1 MDRPTKFEEGQ
12 IFQFYNPKQ
21 QQHHQFVVSK
31 AAMNRVAAIF
41 DDGSVIDFAQ
51 DEVTFLKLTFVKNS
65 IPGKKRFFPRNL
77 TARQHND
84 RNLHRRNYP

>member
-31 AAMNRVAAIF
+31 AAMNRV
-41 DDGSVIDFAQ
+41 
-51 DEVTFLKLTFVKNS
+51 
-65 IPGKKRFFPRNL
+65 
-77 TARQHND
+77 
-84 RNLHRRNYP
+84 

>member
-1 MDRPTKFEEGQ
+1 MNRPTKFEEGQ

-51 DEVTFLKLTFVKNS
+51 DEVFFQKLTFVKKFDTWQKAIISKGFN
-65 IPGKKRFFPRNL
+65 GEE
-77 TARQHND
+77 A
-84 RNLHRRNYP
+84 